1 MRHSLARTLNVV
13 LFLFAFLVP
22 VSFFGQNQGPKKPTR
37 SSGKTASETVLQAD
51 EGPLVKV
58 KTPIRRELRTPST
71 DREQD
76 QGDAKPVEA
85 PSFRVMSRPR
95 EDRLKRGKPFHGD
108 LRTLPQTPPE
118 KFERPEFE
126 EPKTT
131 PVPFPGTPSAPSP
144 SSASASINAP
154 APSAPA
160 PSPSSSFEGLDFLN
174 WGAGHPPDTNGDV
187 GPTYYIQTINTSIG
201 IFRKSD
207 GVRVAAF
214 TFNTFLN
221 GHFGNLCDTNNFG
234 DPVVLYDTFED
245 RWVITDFAFKLVGG
259 AVVAPV
265 FQCFAVSQS
274 GDPVGGG
281 WNFYSIQ
288 VASTAA
294 DAFDDYPK
302 FGIWSDGLYM
312 SANMFRLTGSSFQD
326 VRVWAFNKTQMYAG
340 APTIQI
346 LSFDAP
352 AAEFSML
359 PSNARLQTGT
369 PPAGTPNYF
378 ATVFNFTNA
387 ISFYKFHVDWNT
399 TSNSTFSGPFT
410 AIAPASWQHRRC
422 RIPLGQSHGAGQRGR
437 HGGASLLPSGR
448 DRRHRSCDNHAGG
461 DV

>member
-1 MRHSLARTLNVV
+1 MSHFLPRLLFPAVANPGSLTDNDTHNFRALPLSFEIAGSPKLLLQKLELCEALLMRHSLARTLNVV

-108 LRTLPQTPPE
+108 LRTLPQTQPE

-187 GPTYYIQTINTSIG
+187 GPTYYIQ
-201 IFRKSD
+201 
-207 GVRVAAF
+207 
-214 TFNTFLN
+214 
-221 GHFGNLCDTNNFG
+221 
-234 DPVVLYDTFED
+234 
-245 RWVITDFAFKLVGG
+245 
-259 AVVAPV
+259 
-265 FQCFAVSQS
+265 
-274 GDPVGGG
+274 
-281 WNFYSIQ
+281 
-288 VASTAA
+288 
-294 DAFDDYPK
+294 
-302 FGIWSDGLYM
+302 
-312 SANMFRLTGSSFQD
+312 
-326 VRVWAFNKTQMYAG
+326 
-340 APTIQI
+340 
-346 LSFDAP
+346 
-352 AAEFSML
+352 
-359 PSNARLQTGT
+359 
-369 PPAGTPNYF
+369 
-378 ATVFNFTNA
+378 
-387 ISFYKFHVDWNT
+387 
-399 TSNSTFSGPFT
+399 
-410 AIAPASWQHRRC
+410 
-422 RIPLGQSHGAGQRGR
+422 
-437 HGGASLLPSGR
+437 
-448 DRRHRSCDNHAGG
+448 
-461 DV
+461 